1 MEAKAQTAFILCAGT
16 GSRLRPLTHW
26 MPKALVPFLNLP
38 LLCYNWFLLEKMG
51 VSCFLLNSH
60 LFPKKL
66 EKFTLSI
73 KKTEQKV
80 RIYHE
85 PRSLGSA
92 GALWHLK
99 SQFKN
104 EKTFLYLNGDSL
116 LFPSKVQLL
125 KNFLIDGNQ
134 LKAAD
139 ESENITGLFY
149 TVPFQEENWKGRA
162 LWRDEEN
169 ILRAIADKNEEKK
182 LRSKWGSLRPSRF
195 SGLALLNRDIFK
207 LLTSN
212 SFYIFDDV
220 LTSQLSKG
228 GFRVFMDEEGLVLEG
243 GEFASYLDGTGKAL
257 NALFS
262 NKTTFLK
269 KHLEDLFFRFDLK
282 DHFIGLKKG
291 RELRTHF
298 KMPLLC
304 PGSVKGL
311 EFFSGEGF
319 AVLGSNVCFSGKSF
333 LKNAV
338 LGSSINWRG
347 VLENRLLL
355 SPDNHLSAEITEI

>member
-26 MPKALVPFLNLP
+26 MPKVLVPFLNLP
-38 LLCYNWFLLEKMG
+38 LICYNWFLLEQMG

-66 EKFTLSI
+66 EKFIFSI
-73 KKTEQKV
+73 KKPEQKV
-80 RIYHE
+80 HVYYE

-92 GALWHLK
+92 GALWNLK
-99 SQFKN
+99 SQFKH
-104 EKTFLYLNGDSL
+104 EKAFLYLNGDSL
-116 LFPSKVQLL
+116 LFPSQEKFL
-125 KNFLIDGNQ
+125 KNFLINGNQ

-139 ESENITGLFY
+139 GLGNITGLFY

-162 LWRDEEN
+162 LWRDEGN
-169 ILRAIADKNEEKK
+169 ILRAIADKSEGEK
-182 LRSKWGSLRPSRF
+182 LRSKWGRLRPSRF
-195 SGLALLNRDIFK
+195 SGLALLNRDIFT

-212 SFYIFDDV
+212 SFHIFDDG
-220 LTSQLSKG
+220 LNSQLSKG
-228 GFRVFMDEEGLVLEG
+228 RFRVFMDEKGLVLEG
-243 GEFASYLDGTGKAL
+243 GEFISYLNGTGSVL

-262 NKTTFLK
+262 NENTFLK
-269 KHLEDLFFRFDLK
+269 KYLEDLFFRFDPK

-291 RELRTHF
+291 RELRARF

-304 PGSVKGL
+304 PDSVKGL
-311 EFFSGEGF
+311 EFFSGESF
-319 AVLGSNVCFSGKSF
+319 AVLGPNVCFSGKSF

-338 LGSSINWRG
+338 LGSAINWRG
-347 VLENRLLL
+347 VLENKLLL
-355 SPDNHLSAEITEI
+355 SPDNYTHRV